1 MESFEFERDVLE
13 KSHETPIVVDFWAPW
28 CGPCRFL
35 GPVIEE
41 LAQKATNWRLA
52 KVNTD
57 EHPELMEKYKI
68 RGIPAVKMF
77 HGGEVVAEF
86 TGALPKYQIE
96 KWLEENLP
104 DQRKDLVSQI
114 KKEMTGSNP
123 SEARLKLEDFVRQNP
138 DFPEGIILL
147 AEALVWDDPL
157 RSATLVQEIK
167 IGHKY
172 YDQAENLRNV
182 ARLLD
187 CDLDGDS
194 TVLSKIEE
202 ARKNFEAGDIDGVL
216 KNLVDAVVMDKEFC
230 EALPRKSTIS
240 LFNLL
245 GPTHELTQKYRRQF
259 DMALY

>member
-1 MESFEFERDVLE
+1 MDSFEFERDVLG
-13 KSHETPIVVDFWAPW
+13 KSNEIPIVVDFWAPW

-35 GPVIEE
+35 GPLIEE
-41 LAQKATNWRLA
+41 LAQKASNWQLI

-57 EHPELMEKYKI
+57 ENPELMPRYQI

-77 HGGEVVAEF
+77 HKGEVVAEF
-86 TGALPKYQIE
+86 TGALPKHQIE
-96 KWLEENLP
+96 KWLDQNLP
-104 DQRKDLVSQI
+104 DERNGLVNQI
-114 KKEMTGSNP
+114 KEELDGAGRP
-123 SEARLKLEDFVRQNP
+123 DAVLRLQDFVQQNP

-147 AEALVWDDPL
+147 AETLVWEDPL
-157 RSATLVQEIK
+157 RSETLVQDFK

-172 YDQAENLRNV
+172 FGQAENLRNL

-187 CDLDGDS
+187 CELDGNS
-194 TVLSKIEE
+194 PAKPKIDE
-202 ARKNFEAGDIDGVL
+202 ARKKFKEGNLDVVL
-216 KNLVDAVVMDKEFC
+216 KNLVDAVVIDKEFC
-230 EALPRKSTIS
+230 QELARKSTIA